1 MSNNE
6 LKITLNISDELLA
19 KVVMAMKQNSNP
31 LGIPPQLLA
40 GLMGGAMV
48 APPKAPAK
56 DKPTVG
62 FKQNKKIP

>member
-19 KVVMAMKQNSNP
+19 KVIMAMRQAQNP
-31 LGIPPQLLA
+31 LGGIPPQLLA

-48 APPKAPAK
+48 APPKSPSK
-56 DKPTVG
+56 DKVTVG
-62 FKQNKKIP
+62 FKTKT

>member
-19 KVVMAMKQNSNP
+19 KVVMAMKQSSSP
-31 LGIPPQLLA
+31 LAGIPPQLLA

-48 APPKAPAK
+48 APPKTPSK

-62 FKQNKKIP
+62 FKTK

>member
-1 MSNNE
+1 MSNE

-19 KVVMAMKQNSNP
+19 KLVMAMKQSPSP
-31 LGIPPQLLA
+31 LSGIPPQLLA

-48 APPKAPAK
+48 APSKAPSK

-62 FKQNKKIP
+62 FKTK

>member
-40 GLMGGAMV
+40 GLMVELWLHQKLPQGQANRR
-48 APPKAPAK
+48 
-56 DKPTVG
+56 
-62 FKQNKKIP
+62 F